1 MDIVYI
7 RDLRIDTV
15 IGIYG
20 WERHIKQAVRLD
32 IELAADTAR
41 AAASN
46 AIDDTLDYSA
56 IAERVTSFI
65 QESEFLLLEVMAERV
80 AELILSEFNT
90 SWLRLSIGKPG
101 AVSNAREVGVVIER
115 GSR

>member
-15 IGIYG
+15 IGIYD
-20 WERHIKQAVRLD
+20 WERQIKQTVRLD
-32 IELAADTAR
+32 IELATDTAR

-65 QESEFLLLEVMAERV
+65 QDSEFLLLEVMAERI
-80 AELILSEFNT
+80 AGLILSEFNAP
-90 SWLRLSIGKPG
+90 WLRLSVGKPG
-101 AVSNAREVGVVIER
+101 AVGNAREVGVIIER
-115 GSR
+115 GNK